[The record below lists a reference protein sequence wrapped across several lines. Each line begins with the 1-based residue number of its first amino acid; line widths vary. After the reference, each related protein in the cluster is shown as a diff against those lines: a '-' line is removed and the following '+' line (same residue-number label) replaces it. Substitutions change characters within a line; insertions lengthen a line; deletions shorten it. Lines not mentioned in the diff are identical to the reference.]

1 MQDNL
6 TDRFIEELE
15 VFGKTPLEPNTVA
28 QAKNCFLDYLGATL
42 AGSRMIQEKG
52 DQMLSFFEAEG
63 QSKVIG
69 FAKRAG
75 LMNAAFING
84 VSSHVAEL
92 DDGVI
97 SGIIHPGSPI
107 ISAMLPVAE
116 SKRIDGLSFLKALV
130 IGYEA
135 SVRIAESIQPNHKL
149 NGYHA
154 TATCGS
160 IGAAIAIST
169 MLGYSRDQ
177 LKSSISAACIS
188 AAGTLKALEDESQLK
203 PYNVGYAALNAIAA
217 SSMGYSGFNPPNDV
231 FQGNRGF
238 FTMMSERFDESA
250 LFNNGNKL
258 AVERVYVK
266 PYAACRYCHPSIDA
280 VFNIT
285 KDKRVDP
292 TQIESINIRTYK
304 WAVEGHDHTEIKG
317 ISSAKMSIP
326 YSVAVAIIDGKAGLD
341 QFSNSMIENS
351 QVKEL
356 SKKISVH
363 SDQKLTAEFPSK
375 SAASLEIVLRDG
387 TVLKDEVDNPKG
399 EPVNPLNENELL
411 EKFKSLAVYGG
422 KNEKEAHSIIKYNQ
436 NLEEDIS
443 ILMEL
448 L

>member
-160 IGAAIAIST
+160 IGAAIAIS
-169 MLGYSRDQ
+169 
-177 LKSSISAACIS
+177 SSKYTQNFHHCF
-188 AAGTLKALEDESQLK
+188 SQ
-203 PYNVGYAALNAIAA
+203 
-217 SSMGYSGFNPPNDV
+217 
-231 FQGNRGF
+231 
-238 FTMMSERFDESA
+238 
-250 LFNNGNKL
+250 
-258 AVERVYVK
+258 
-266 PYAACRYCHPSIDA
+266 
-280 VFNIT
+280 
-285 KDKRVDP
+285 
-292 TQIESINIRTYK
+292 
-304 WAVEGHDHTEIKG
+304 
-317 ISSAKMSIP
+317 
-326 YSVAVAIIDGKAGLD
+326 
-341 QFSNSMIENS
+341 
-351 QVKEL
+351 
-356 SKKISVH
+356 
-363 SDQKLTAEFPSK
+363 
-375 SAASLEIVLRDG
+375 
-387 TVLKDEVDNPKG
+387 
-399 EPVNPLNENELL
+399 
-411 EKFKSLAVYGG
+411 
-422 KNEKEAHSIIKYNQ
+422 
-436 NLEEDIS
+436 
-443 ILMEL
+443 
-448 L
+448 